1 MSMLVLW
8 QFRTIKLTPTISAT
22 QYSAGDVV
30 GGLMTLPVKNEESGR
45 TSGYISRVQVVDKD
59 GVGAAG
65 KLYVFSEKPAEIA
78 DHAAF
83 ALEIADWHKL
93 IGDPIAI
100 STYDTIG
107 NFKREQVKLD
117 AELEYNAA
125 DGNLYAYF
133 VADATPDFTN
143 TDALTFLVHI
153 GVM

>member
-30 GGLMTLPVKNEESGR
+30 GGLMTLPVENPESGKA
-45 TSGYISRVQVVDKD
+45 SGYISRVQVVDKD

-83 ALEIADWHKL
+83 TLDAANIAKMV
-93 IGDPIAI
+93 GDPVAI
-100 STYDTIG
+100 SSYDAIG
-107 NFKREQVKLD
+107 SVKRAQVALD
-117 AELEYNAA
+117 NVLEFNAA

>member
-30 GGLMTLPVKNEESGR
+30 GGLMTLPVENPESGKA
-45 TSGYISRVQVVDKD
+45 SGYVSRVQVVDKD
-59 GVGAAG
+59 NVGPAG
-65 KLYVFSEKPAEIA
+65 KLYLFSEKPTAIA

-83 ALEIADWHKL
+83 TLDAANIAKMV
-93 IGDPIAI
+93 GDPVAI
-100 STYDTIG
+100 SSYDAIG
-107 NFKREQVKLD
+107 SVKREQVALD
-117 AELEYNAA
+117 NVLEFNAA

>member
-1 MSMLVLW
+1 MSMLTLW
-8 QFRTIKLTPTISAT
+8 RFKAVKVTPTISTT
-22 QYSAGDVV
+22 QYSANDVV
-30 GGLMTLPVKNEESGR
+30 GGLLTLPVRNDESGLA
-45 TSGYISRVQVVDKD
+45 SGFVMRVQVVDKD

-83 ALEIADWHKL
+83 SLEAADLAKL

>member
-65 KLYVFSEKPAEIA
+65 KLYLFSEKPTAIA

-83 ALEIADWHKL
+83 TLDAANIAKMV
-93 IGDPIAI
+93 GDPVAI
-100 STYDTIG
+100 SSYDAIG
-107 NFKREQVKLD
+107 SVKRAQVALD
-117 AELEYNAA
+117 NVLEFNAA

>member
-65 KLYVFSEKPAEIA
+65 KLYLFSEKPAAIA

-83 ALEIADWHKL
+83 TLDAANIAKMV
-93 IGDPIAI
+93 GDPVAI
-100 STYDTIG
+100 SSYDAIG
-107 NFKREQVKLD
+107 SVKRAQVALD
-117 AELEYNAA
+117 NVLEFNAA